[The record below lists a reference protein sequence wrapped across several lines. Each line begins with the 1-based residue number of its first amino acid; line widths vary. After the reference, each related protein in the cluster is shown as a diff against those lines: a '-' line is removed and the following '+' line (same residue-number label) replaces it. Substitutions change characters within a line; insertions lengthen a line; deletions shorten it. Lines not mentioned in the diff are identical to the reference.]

1 MYRTCLV
8 RNPKMAITAVG
19 LSLQPTSCSSETQ
32 LEPRAAFPAEGK
44 TLWIGL
50 ETHTKLRL
58 LGTKMCAVMGEE
70 NESEVCVRGECWRR

>member
-1 MYRTCLV
+1 MYRACLV

-44 TLWIGL
+44 TLWIDLG
-50 ETHTKLRL
+50 THTKLRL
-58 LGTKMCAVMGEE
+58 LGTKMCVVYG
-70 NESEVCVRGECWRR
+70 GGK